1 MPLTTG
7 MAWVTPSPLS
17 MTIPVNVRSPTWR
30 DVHEAARASTACTGD
45 TETMSLRG
53 DSSQGLHLRV
63 LHDGAVLAGA
73 VDFHQVLIHDTSGTD
88 IQVTHFGVTHLSV
101 RQTYVLTAGL
111 QLRVRIGLQQ
121 LVPMGR

>member
-63 LHDGAVLAGA
+63 LRFSQAFSYSTSLSNFFPSPPSIFPQEFKSQSHGGLTCKFCKLHLRSQAFRKINQSLAKK
-73 VDFHQVLIHDTSGTD
+73 SW
-88 IQVTHFGVTHLSV
+88 
-101 RQTYVLTAGL
+101 
-111 QLRVRIGLQQ
+111 
-121 LVPMGR
+121 